1 MNPAPPVTTS
11 VFIVH
16 KYGLPHIFHAMSDVY
31 YPEEGNAWCA
41 AVEDASWWF
50 QHRNRAILDLIE
62 RYPPRTPFYDVGGG
76 NGIVAL
82 SLKNAG
88 IPAIV
93 VEPGEAGVTRARERG
108 LEAKHATLD
117 TAGFAPASL
126 GSIGMFDVVEHIK
139 DDVGFLK
146 QARSY
151 LQPGGRLYLTVPAF
165 QALWSGEDV
174 YAEHFRRYT
183 KGTMRRTL
191 QAAGFEPEYVS
202 YIFGFLPI
210 PVLLFRTI
218 PFRLNMNRPPSEQSM
233 QSDHVGRSA
242 SRMVLDAMLGVER
255 AAAKTL
261 GGLPFGGSVI
271 AVAKA

>member
-1 MNPAPPVTTS
+1 
-11 VFIVH
+11 I
-16 KYGLPHIFHAMSDVY
+16 K
-31 YPEEGNAWCA
+31 
-41 AVEDASWWF
+41 
-50 QHRNRAILDLIE
+50 

-82 SLKNAG
+82 ALEKAG

-93 VEPGEAGVTRARERG
+93 VEPGVAGVKRARERG
-108 LEAKHATLD
+108 IEAKHATLD

-151 LQPGGRLYLTVPAF
+151 LQPGGRLYLTVPAY

-183 KGTMRRTL
+183 K
-191 QAAGFEPEYVS
+191 
-202 YIFGFLPI
+202 
-210 PVLLFRTI
+210 
-218 PFRLNMNRPPSEQSM
+218 
-233 QSDHVGRSA
+233 
-242 SRMVLDAMLGVER
+242 
-255 AAAKTL
+255 
-261 GGLPFGGSVI
+261 
-271 AVAKA
+271 